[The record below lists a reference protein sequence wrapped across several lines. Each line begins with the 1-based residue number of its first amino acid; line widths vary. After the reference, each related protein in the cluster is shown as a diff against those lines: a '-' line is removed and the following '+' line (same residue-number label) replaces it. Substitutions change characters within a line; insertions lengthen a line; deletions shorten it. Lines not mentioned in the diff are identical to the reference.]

1 MRTRTTRG
9 SERRRLPGQERGK
22 RGAFWAMMI
31 VVFLAAMDSTVVAT
45 VLPAIPAELGSSG
58 LLAWVVTSYLLTT
71 AVSIPLWGKAADLTS
86 RRRLYLVAT
95 AVFLL
100 GSLGVASAPNMTV
113 LLAARAVQG
122 TGTGGLMALTPTIIG
137 QMFASRIR
145 GRFHGIQG
153 AVLAGASIV
162 GPLVGGF
169 LEAALGW
176 RWAFWINLPLVL
188 PALLIAGRFL
198 PAPEARAG
206 KRRIDLVG
214 AALLAIGASAFLL
227 ALSEGTPFASAGSR
241 AVLLAAAAV
250 TVPVYLLRQARHD
263 DPVLPLRVL
272 RSPVVAAA
280 VGLSFISGA
289 VMIAAVV
296 HAPLYAQTVQE
307 RSAASAGL
315 LLLPLT
321 GGVLVA
327 NLAGGNLITWVG
339 RYRPF
344 LIGGTAATTTGF
356 GVLAT
361 AGAATGIGP
370 FTAALALVGIGIGL
384 TMQPSVLALQNA
396 VSAADL
402 GSATAA
408 STFFRQLGSTL
419 SIGALGGLLTGR
431 VGPQLSAITEGAG
444 EVTAAARSQVATAF
458 GDLFLILTMVAV
470 VAFLLALLL
479 PEKPLAESTSAEE
492 TAEETPGEAA
502 VEAAAEATGE
512 GRAVDRPR
520 NARC

>member
-1 MRTRTTRG
+1 MRTTTTRG
-9 SERRRLPGQERGK
+9 SGRFRLPEQERGK
-22 RGAFWAMMI
+22 LGAFWAMMV

-45 VLPAIPAELGSSG
+45 VLPAILAELGSSG

-71 AVSIPLWGKAADLTS
+71 AVSIPLWGKVADLTS
-86 RRRLYLVAT
+86 RRRLYLVAA

-100 GSLGVASAPNMTV
+100 GSLGVASAPSMPV

-122 TGTGGLMALTPTIIG
+122 IGTGGLMALTPTIIG

-188 PALLIAGRFL
+188 PALLVAARFL
-198 PAPEARAG
+198 PAPEARTG

-214 AALLAIGASAFLL
+214 AVLLAVGASAFLL
-227 ALSEGTPFASAGSR
+227 ALSEDTPLASASSR
-241 AVLLAAAAV
+241 AVLLATTAV
-250 TVPVYLLRQARHD
+250 AVLTYLFWQARHD

-289 VMIAAVV
+289 VMIATVV

-307 RSAASAGL
+307 QSAAAAGL

-327 NLAGGNLITWVG
+327 NLAGGNLITWLG

-344 LIGGTAATTTGF
+344 LIGGTAAMTTGF

-361 AGAATGIGP
+361 VGAATGLGVL
-370 FTAALALVGIGIGL
+370 TAALALVGIGIGL
-384 TMQPSVLALQNA
+384 TMQPSVLALQNG

-419 SIGALGGLLTGR
+419 SIGVLGALLTGW
-431 VGPQLSAITEGAG
+431 VGPQLSALTEGSG
-444 EVTAAARSQVATAF
+444 EVTAAARSQVAAAF
-458 GDLFLILTMVAV
+458 GSLFLILTLVAV
-470 VAFLLALLL
+470 VAFVLALLL
-479 PEKPLAESTSAEE
+479 PEKPLAESAPAAEAPGE
-492 TAEETPGEAA
+492 AVGEAPGETTVEATAEEPT
-502 VEAAAEATGE
+502 VE
-512 GRAVDRPR
+512 RPR
-520 NARC
+520 NVRC